1 MSAIPAL
8 KLLKKDCYELE
19 VNLGYTAKP
28 LSESKT
34 KENINKTEMKPD
46 IKQTLMSR
54 LLRLTPAPPHQ

>member
-1 MSAIPAL
+1 MWCMSVIPAL

-19 VNLGYTAKP
+19 VNLGYIAKP

-46 IKQTLMSR
+46 DK
-54 LLRLTPAPPHQ
+54 ADVDV